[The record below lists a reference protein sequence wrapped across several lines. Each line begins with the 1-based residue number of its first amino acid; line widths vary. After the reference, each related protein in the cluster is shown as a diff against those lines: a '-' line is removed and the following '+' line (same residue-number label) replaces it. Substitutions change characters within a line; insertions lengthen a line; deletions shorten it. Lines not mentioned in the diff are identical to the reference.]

1 MVPAHLTQGSHAR
14 APLRVPQRR
23 RQDKTGAP
31 APHPRCALPTA
42 TTRTGTPHHQVR
54 LLWQADAQRWSNRS
68 ITPLA
73 QPAPSHPTHSR
84 PPTLDSMSQRPPQQ
98 RRPPSQRTPLARK
111 STPAMLKTRPGHPT
125 SEARSAAQ
133 TIKRPANLTCYQ
145 RAKAMV
151 LTNAGI
157 KHEANRISAT
167 RFDGAR
173 P

>member
-1 MVPAHLTQGSHAR
+1 
-14 APLRVPQRR
+14 
-23 RQDKTGAP
+23 
-31 APHPRCALPTA
+31 
-42 TTRTGTPHHQVR
+42 
-54 LLWQADAQRWSNRS
+54 
-68 ITPLA
+68 
-73 QPAPSHPTHSR
+73 
-84 PPTLDSMSQRPPQQ
+84 MSQRPPQQ
-98 RRPPSQRTPLARK
+98 RRPPIQRTPLARK

-167 RFDGAR
+167 RFDAVR